1 MAKWRNKFFLFY
13 LLTFSCGVCS
23 QKYVETFLFNEEQ
36 GDVVPSNLSE
46 NLKIHIENKDFSI
59 CFRLNFLSHIDTS
72 MSIPLLLQTNKYVEL
87 INEATGFR
95 QKISSSFWAE
105 FGMQYAILM
114 CTLPADMGQVLSA
127 NGIWK

>member
-1 MAKWRNKFFLFY
+1 
-13 LLTFSCGVCS
+13 
-23 QKYVETFLFNEEQ
+23 
-36 GDVVPSNLSE
+36 
-46 NLKIHIENKDFSI
+46 
-59 CFRLNFLSHIDTS
+59 